1 MNTYFAN
8 IDEDLCTIDSSINNE
23 SRYFND
29 NNDEPFKIEYKW
41 EGKVDYID
49 GEIIYSRMYSVD
61 EDEWDDV
68 EFNISEIN
76 VDDLHLVKEGAL
88 FNFYIGYEKNR
99 GTLRKAKK
107 IKFRRILLKSK
118 VDQILDSI
126 NASNYTALFKVH

>member
-1 MNTYFAN
+1 
-8 IDEDLCTIDSSINNE
+8 
-23 SRYFND
+23 
-29 NNDEPFKIEYKW
+29 
-41 EGKVDYID
+41 
-49 GEIIYSRMYSVD
+49 MYSVD

-126 NASNYTALFKVH
+126 NGSNYTALFKVH